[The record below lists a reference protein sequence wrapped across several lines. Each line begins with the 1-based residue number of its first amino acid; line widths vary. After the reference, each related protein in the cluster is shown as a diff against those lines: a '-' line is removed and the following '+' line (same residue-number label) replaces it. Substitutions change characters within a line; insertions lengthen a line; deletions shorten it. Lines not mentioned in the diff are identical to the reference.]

1 MATFLGRSTHTLDD
15 KGRMILP
22 KRILDEVAPVDRVF
36 TLTAG
41 PEGCL
46 MLLDSKSWGEV
57 AAMAGASVLGSKH
70 QRAMRRI
77 FLGHAEQVKPDR
89 SNRISIAEGLREYA
103 GLSEKAEAVLV
114 GTGESFEI
122 WAKPR
127 WDKALEAA
135 VSEYEFSEND
145 LVGSTAAVR
154 SESVV

>member
-1 MATFLGRSTHTLDD
+1 MATFLGRSNHTLDD
-15 KGRMILP
+15 KGRLILP
-22 KRILDEVAPVDRVF
+22 KRILDEVAPTDRRF

-46 MLLDSKSWGEV
+46 MLLDSAAWRHV
-57 AAMAGASVLGSKH
+57 AEAMGAEVLGSKE

-103 GLSEKAEAVLV
+103 DLSEKSEAVLV

-122 WAKPR
+122 WSKSR
-127 WDKALEAA
+127 WDAALADA
-135 VSEYEFSEND
+135 VSSYEFSDND
-145 LVGSTAAVR
+145 LVGSTATLQP
-154 SESVV
+154 